1 MGGTRVPAGP
11 PGAAAGGRERPGAA
25 GQTTKPRDHRARGF
39 AHFA

>member
-11 PGAAAGGRERPGAA
+11 PGAA